1 MMEVTGEMAMLLKE
15 GAWALGNAHL
25 EWCNEKLPC
34 RCEQQSER
42 MEEIAKEIIDVTAEV
57 V

>member
-1 MMEVTGEMAMLLKE
+1 MEVTGEMAMLLKE
-15 GAWALGNAHL
+15 GAWALDNAHL
-25 EWCNEKLPC
+25 EWCNEKRPC
-34 RCEQQSER
+34 RCEQRSER